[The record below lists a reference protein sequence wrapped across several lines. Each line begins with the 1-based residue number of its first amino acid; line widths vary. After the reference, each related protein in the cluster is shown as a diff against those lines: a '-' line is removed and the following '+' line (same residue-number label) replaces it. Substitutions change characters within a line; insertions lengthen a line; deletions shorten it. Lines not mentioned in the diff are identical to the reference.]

1 MVMDPK
7 LFRQLLI
14 TDISFLAET
23 FSIYRRSQ
31 CDTLDEWLT
40 VENVLD
46 ADEERLFNR
55 TFDDIKDDIHYWN
68 EEELKI
74 QLVGMLFV
82 IANITVRHQIKVF
95 YERSIVG
102 VVDGHEVNVTADC
115 IVATPTQF
123 AKPKKP
129 YFFLQKYKKSRGD
142 SKDPECQMLLAML
155 IAQELNQD
163 NKPIFGSYVVG
174 NRWTFTTL
182 IGRHY
187 CASEEYNAA
196 KKDDLLK
203 IIFILKK
210 LKMLILNR

>member
-1 MVMDPK
+1 MDNK
-7 LFRQLLI
+7 LFRSLLI

-31 CDTLDEWLT
+31 CDTLDDWLT
-40 VENVLD
+40 VDDLLEGDD
-46 ADEERLFNR
+46 ARLFNR
-55 TFDDIKDDIHYWN
+55 LFDESKDDIHYWN

-74 QLVGMLFV
+74 QLIGMLFV
-82 IANITVRHQIKVF
+82 IANIQVRNTIKVF
-95 YERSIVG
+95 YERSVAA

-129 YFFLQKYKKSRGD
+129 YFFLQEYKKSRGD

-163 NKPIFGSYVVG
+163 NKPLFGSYVVG

-187 CASEEYNAA
+187 CASQEYNAA
-196 KKDDLLK
+196 NKNDLLQ
-203 IIFILKK
+203 IIFIIKK
-210 LKMLILNR
+210 LKILILNR

>member
-1 MVMDPK
+1 MDHK

-31 CDTLDEWLT
+31 CDTLDDWLT

-46 ADEERLFNR
+46 ADEARLFNR
-55 TFDDIKDDIHYWN
+55 IFDESKDDIHYWN

-74 QLVGMLFV
+74 QLIGMLFV
-82 IANITVRHQIKVF
+82 IANIQVRNTIKVF
-95 YERSIVG
+95 YERSVAA

-129 YFFLQKYKKSRGD
+129 YFFLQAYKKSSGD

-155 IAQELNQD
+155 IAQALNQD
-163 NKPIFGSYVVG
+163 NKPLFGSYVVG

-182 IGRHY
+182 IDRHY
-187 CASEEYNAA
+187 CASQEYNAA
-196 KKDDLLK
+196 NKNDLLQ
-203 IIFILKK
+203 IIFIIKK
-210 LKMLILNR
+210 LKVLILNR